1 MTDYQEVYITGTDP
15 TKYDS
20 VIEGVRDADIDSDE
34 DGLANIYEI
43 ENGTDPLSK
52 DTDNDGLT
60 DYDEIFIYNTNP
72 VIPDTDG
79 DGLED
84 GDELHIG
91 VDPTNPETFGFP
103 DIEYSIQQQITADS
117 ELFSEINIEE
127 NPYELSI
134 DLKTNGYAESN
145 LYVSESG
152 YSSVIDNEAMLGFST
167 DIEMNDIYNPENI
180 VLKYKIKDNYI
191 DNAPGIYSDYEEFQG
206 IKRLNVFKFNEDTNM
221 LLPVETKFDIENNTL
236 YAEVD
241 ELGTYCLMD
250 LEIWLNSLGINVP
263 EESVS
268 EENSI
273 LKKSSNQSTSSWT
286 PEYTNAPID
295 LVFLIDSSG
304 KYKNEFE
311 QEKNIVINFCKYVFD
326 NYNNIRVHIITS
338 TSYSSD
344 VINSNNGINWFTSYD
359 EVKTALNSIN
369 YTMEVYKHFDK
380 EYGYSYD
387 TNAYIYQD
395 IKENELY
402 KLINYCTD
410 NSENYWNPIHNCSSL
425 ACKTWNFISKNKVHS
440 HNIFY
445 FFGIPSTPKGL
456 YKYLEQTENS
466 SKNYAFC
473 SQFQ

>member
-295 LVFLIDSSG
+295 LVF
-304 KYKNEFE
+304 
-311 QEKNIVINFCKYVFD
+311 
-326 NYNNIRVHIITS
+326 
-338 TSYSSD
+338 
-344 VINSNNGINWFTSYD
+344 
-359 EVKTALNSIN
+359 
-369 YTMEVYKHFDK
+369 
-380 EYGYSYD
+380 
-387 TNAYIYQD
+387 
-395 IKENELY
+395 
-402 KLINYCTD
+402 
-410 NSENYWNPIHNCSSL
+410 
-425 ACKTWNFISKNKVHS
+425 
-440 HNIFY
+440 
-445 FFGIPSTPKGL
+445 
-456 YKYLEQTENS
+456 
-466 SKNYAFC
+466 
-473 SQFQ
+473 